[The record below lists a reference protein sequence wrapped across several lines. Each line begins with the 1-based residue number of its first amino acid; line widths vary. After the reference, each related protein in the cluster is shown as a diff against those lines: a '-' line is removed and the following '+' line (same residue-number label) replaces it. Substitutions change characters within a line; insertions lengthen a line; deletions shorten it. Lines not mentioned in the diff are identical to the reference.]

1 MINVNQITAQMARMS
16 DQALQQYAAMHKAD
30 PYTLSLALSES
41 NRRKELRQAAQM
53 GQQQPQPKVVDQEI
67 SQMGPQMAPPQQ
79 GMPPQGAPQGMPPQQ
94 LPEDVGIGQLPAPNM
109 QRMAAGGIVAFDEG
123 GEVPGYDKGGVT
135 KLTPMQLFEKALD
148 REGVQ
153 DPIERAFAKSIY
165 LQESG
170 GGKNTNTSNQG
181 AVGGMQIVPRTF
193 KSVADKDMDI
203 NNPFDNM
210 RAGIRYARQGLAAA
224 GGNTDLAGAYYYGG
238 PNGLAKAK
246 QGIGISDPKNPKAPD
261 TLQYAK
267 EVGAR
272 MPVLTGGAA
281 VAATPTAAPSGP
293 SLVDRIPGQTGAVP
307 EPVKTKPLTGNEM
320 VTGAGE
326 TALQYG
332 TGLLSLPFAAAAGA
346 IKPGVPFEQAFSEAH
361 KAMTY
366 SPRTAGGQ
374 EVSEA
379 TSKALSGLPAII
391 PGATTA
397 GMARGPLKNLPASTT
412 AAREALSKSEQ
423 ARAPRLPYEKPPTP
437 VSAIP
442 EGLTPEAVATRE
454 AAVSQRQAREQTAK
468 QQRQQTAMAG
478 QAQDIAA
485 ADDALA
491 AASARAAKNQA
502 GIDILKK
509 ETDYTQGASNRAQNI
524 ATGAVAGAAG
534 AGAPGVGAAG
544 GLPDM
549 AKAMNLDEEN
559 RVIQQA
565 PPDIAPKD
573 IQKIGKEA
581 TPKSERK
588 GMSGE
593 DFLMIGL
600 GILSGQ
606 SPNALTNIGEG
617 GLKGL
622 QMVQASRK
630 EASEAAAREKMAERY
645 GIGAEVQLVNAMQ
658 DPAFAARYRT
668 LVETKNDPRQLQAL
682 AQEMLKTPGQMEM
695 LKKLDPAL
703 YSMLRSSVLGGFAPA
718 PISSPGG
725 SAAIRAPIQ

>member
-1 MINVNQITAQMARMS
+1 MATLRRMR
-16 DQALQQYAAMHKAD
+16 DDELLQYAQLHKND
-30 PYTLSLALSES
+30 PYIFPLTFQES
-41 NRRKELRQAAQM
+41 NSRKQMRAEQAAQDTPTT
-53 GQQQPQPKVVDQEI
+53 QVVDKNLQE
-67 SQMGPQMAPPQQ
+67 MAAPAPQMAQS
-79 GMPPQGAPQGMPPQQ
+79 MPPQGMPQGMPPQQ

-170 GGKNTNTSNQG
+170 GGKNTGTSNRG
-181 AVGGMQIVPRTF
+181 AQGGMQILPDTF

-203 NNPFDNM
+203 RNPFDNM

-238 PNGLAKAK
+238 PGGLAKAK
-246 QGIGISDPKNPKAPD
+246 QGIGVSDPKNPDAPN

-267 EVGAR
+267 QVAAR

-281 VAATPTAAPSGP
+281 IAAAPADAGLS
-293 SLVDRIPGQTGAVP
+293 SLIPGQTAKAPPKAPEGGFLSADSFQRGAESVGLPRDVGRQAYTTLMAPTPLAPASMVP
-307 EPVKTKPLTGNEM
+307 KSGPGFLGGLEKLGEKLYGKFAPGKNMTEAQIAAAKAEM
-320 VTGAGE
+320 
-326 TALQYG
+326 
-332 TGLLSLPFAAAAGA
+332 AAAA
-346 IKPGVPFEQAFSEAH
+346 
-361 KAMTY
+361 
-366 SPRTAGGQ
+366 RTGGQ
-374 EVSEA
+374 EQRLLTGPQA
-379 TSKALSGLPAII
+379 KLPGPTTPVTPAGQGITDLVA
-391 PGATTA
+391 PGARMVPVA
-397 GMARGPLKNLPASTT
+397 EDASRLEKMAQASNLEKLRKAQEGVGEGAAATQPAQT
-412 AAREALSKSEQ
+412 AARFTQEAGPASAAERIQ
-423 ARAPRLPYEKPPTP
+423 AA
-437 VSAIP
+437 SIA
-442 EGLTPEAVATRE
+442 
-454 AAVSQRQAREQTAK
+454 RQAEHA
-468 QQRQQTAMAG
+468 
-478 QAQDIAA
+478 AQVG
-485 ADDALA
+485 A
-491 AASARAAKNQA
+491 AASQGQAAKT
-502 GIDILKK
+502 GL
-509 ETDYTQGASNRAQNI
+509 
-524 ATGAVAGAAG
+524 ATLAAG
-534 AGAPGVGAAG
+534 STALGNMGEDFNMGKNLTPLNPEEFGKDVGQM
-544 GLPDM
+544 PVEM
-549 AKAMNLDEEN
+549 
-559 RVIQQA
+559 
-565 PPDIAPKD
+565 PAPKE
-573 IQKIGKEA
+573 IKEIGKEA

-606 SPNALTNIGEG
+606 SPNALVNIGEG